1 MFPLALDASVAY
13 RDDQFSRNPRAMN
26 TRTPVAATMDAFL
39 RDVSR
44 RARLTAEL
52 ATRDRD
58 AAQDIVQ
65 EAMLTLYTKY
75 SGHDPASWA
84 PLFHRILH
92 SRLMDHFRRETR
104 RRKWVTRLEP
114 FDDDVEDDPIQHI
127 PEVNDSNPVT
137 LLQRADNMDVVM
149 AAVEALPLRQKQAFL
164 LRAWEGF
171 DTAQTAD
178 IMGCAEGSVKTHY
191 FRALTAIKAKLGDV
205 GTHAEDLT

>member
-1 MFPLALDASVAY
+1 MELVANAALAYGVPTRKQVRAQMTVSRPAPASLEV
-13 RDDQFSRNPRAMN
+13 
-26 TRTPVAATMDAFL
+26 FL

-52 ATRDRD
+52 ATRDRE

-65 EAMLTLYTKY
+65 EAMLTLYSKY
-75 SGHDPASWA
+75 GNHDPESWG

-92 SRLMDHFRRETR
+92 SRMMDHFRRETR
-104 RRKWVTRLEP
+104 RRRWMTLLEP
-114 FDDDVEDDPIQHI
+114 FDDEADEDPIQHVA
-127 PEVNDSNPVT
+127 ETVDSNPVT

-149 AAVEALPLRQKQAFL
+149 DAVRNLPLRQQQAFL
-164 LRAWEGF
+164 LRAWEGY

-191 FRALTAIKAKLGDV
+191 FRALNAIRARLGDV
-205 GTHAEDLT
+205 GTTAEDMS